1 MKYQTKLPKTIEL
14 IRPDDLLNLRI
25 ETDNLKL
32 EHVSVVTRLSENIS
46 HDKDQ
51 MYLVVDDPA
60 RPALLRIIFPPQHI
74 AEFAVFESDPR
85 PLMKV
90 DCSAANS
97 TKEKINKKREDEQA
111 KQNKDADMNGEFL
124 GEFDPKLPLPGTG
137 AFKARIAAPSRLV
150 FRVPRGRS
158 IPFTVEGLLD
168 WSGLEPMLHPIA
180 ALGKDASAT
189 ERAAAPPISA
199 PTADQTSIEL
209 PYRLLIS
216 PDKSTEWRH
225 RLQPFGKSG
234 RYELWHTRL
243 VSPNG
248 DNFNELDPEHPAQLR
263 AIWSP
268 DYRPD
273 LKLEDRNRQGTQV
286 IGKEKAGRSALSDD
300 DRHQLVVLT
309 SAFHG
314 YESDISILMP
324 SIIKGHNEPPVMSHF
339 FNFGSAPY
347 LPKPFQ
353 ASQIMLSPLGGWLKS
368 RGEWTPP
375 RKAKAFKPVSIF
387 DVTTS
392 KGLRELVAPLA
403 HLDLN
408 AESLQSF
415 VDLTDNGFI
424 SNSAIASGEQLDL
437 SEWVHIATQG
447 RDHYVRVVYEG
458 ELWPF
463 RHKAAMVK
471 VTERKFVQRPGPEL
485 TVIAC
490 LVQRVFI
497 VVREPEKNVYRYDSP
512 LTKVRL
518 TTLVTPNLAEP
529 ITINK
534 LIRTFWINVGT
545 EAAQQKFRF
554 HAVGT
559 DHDNREVDFTIPLI
573 FASISDTSNPT
584 SKKLIDDEYNNN
596 ILNND
601 RAADFLGAK
610 LAFTPLKGSEN
621 PLLATRTVL
630 FKADKVSGPPK
641 LESAEITISSL
652 TELLGKNTPVNIT
665 YDDTGDNSYVKN
677 GYVLANATGVFA
689 KLVDDTPLGF
699 RADQAGGFAT
709 PNQTLTALS
718 RDQGPV
724 AGSIDKAMTDSF
736 EPGKIFPQT
745 PLTGVTGLPLLFGTF
760 GLDQLLKGGRLS
772 SQAPKITTERN
783 DNNIVTQLFWKPQIK
798 DGVTVGEEVSVGGA
812 SFRYVGKPNEPILDI
827 CGKIT
832 TPLKSSVAP
841 SSEFKGTLEN
851 FDIILLNSVTIHF
864 TEFAFTSRNGEKP
877 DIKVALNPTNPLQF
891 SGDLKFIE
899 ELRKAIPPELFGK
912 GASLEVMASG
922 IRAGFSIGL
931 PPLEIGVFALKDVSL
946 GAALTLPF
954 LDGKPTLDFNVSER
968 ANPFQL
974 RVAFFAGGGFFHL
987 QMDTKGMRQ
996 LEASLEFGAAFGL
1009 SIAVA
1014 TGEVHA
1020 MAGIYFAITQKND
1033 GKECTLTGFMRLGGR
1048 LSVIGIIRLSVE
1060 FNLSF
1065 TYDEDTDKAYGRATV
1080 TVMVEVLF
1088 ISVSVALTVERA
1100 FGGSKDPVFQQT
1112 FPNYEFWQNYAS
1124 AFA

>member
-1 MKYQTKLPKTIEL
+1 
-14 IRPDDLLNLRI
+14 
-25 ETDNLKL
+25 
-32 EHVSVVTRLSENIS
+32 
-46 HDKDQ
+46 

-97 TKEKINKKREDEQA
+97 TKEEINKQREDEQV
-111 KQNKDADMNGEFL
+111 KQNEGADMNGEPL
-124 GEFDPKLPLPGTG
+124 GELDPKLPLPGTG

-150 FRVPRGRS
+150 FRVPPGRN
-158 IPFTVEGLLD
+158 IPFSVEGLLD

-180 ALGKDASAT
+180 ALGEGASAT

-199 PTADQTSIEL
+199 PTVDQTSIEL

-216 PDKSTEWRH
+216 PDNSTEWRH
-225 RLQPFGKSG
+225 RPQPFGKSG

-243 VSPNG
+243 VSTNG
-248 DNFNELDPEHPAQLR
+248 DNFNELDPEHPAKLR

-273 LKLEDRNRQGTQV
+273 LKLEDRNRQGTET
-286 IGKEKAGRSALSDD
+286 IDKDKAGRSALSDD

-314 YESDISILMP
+314 YESDLSILMP
-324 SIIKGHNEPPVMSHF
+324 SIIKGHNQSVAMSHV
-339 FNFGSAPY
+339 FNFSSTPY
-347 LPKPFQ
+347 LPKPFH
-353 ASQIMLSPLGGWLKS
+353 ASQVMLSPLGGWLRS

-375 RKAKAFKPVSIF
+375 RKAKAVKRGRIF
-387 DVTTS
+387 DVSTS
-392 KGLRELVAPLA
+392 KGLRELVTPLS
-403 HLDLN
+403 LSDVN
-408 AESLQSF
+408 EVSLQSF
-415 VDLTDNGFI
+415 VDLTDNGFL
-424 SNSAIASGEQLDL
+424 SNSVKASVEQLDL

-471 VTERKFVQRPGPEL
+471 ITERKFVQRPDL

-497 VVREPEKNVYRYDSP
+497 VVREPEKNIFRYDSP

-529 ITINK
+529 KTIGT
-534 LIRTFWINVGT
+534 LFRTFWINVGT

-573 FASISDTSNPT
+573 FASISDTSIPT
-584 SKKLIDDEYNNN
+584 NKTLIDGAYN
-596 ILNND
+596 LAKD

-610 LAFTPLKGSEN
+610 LAFTPLAASEN

-630 FKADKVSGPPK
+630 FEAVEASRPPR
-641 LESAEITISSL
+641 LLNAEITIPSL
-652 TELLGKNTPVNIT
+652 VELLGKNTPINII

-677 GYVLANATGVFA
+677 GYVPANATGVFA
-689 KLVDDTPLGF
+689 KLVDVTPLGF

-718 RDQGPV
+718 RAQGPV
-724 AGSIDKAMTDSF
+724 AGSIDKAMVDSF
-736 EPGKIFPQT
+736 EPDKIFPPT
-745 PLTGVTGLPLLFGTF
+745 APGGVTGLPLLFGTF
-760 GLDQLLKGGRLS
+760 GLDQLIKGGSLS
-772 SQAPKITTERN
+772 SQAPKITTERTV
-783 DNNIVTQLFWKPQIK
+783 DNIVTQLLWMPQIK

-812 SFRYVGKPNEPILDI
+812 SFKYVGTFKPPILDI
-827 CGKIT
+827 HGKIT

-841 SSEFKGTLEN
+841 SSEFKGKLEN

-912 GASLEVMASG
+912 GASLEIMAAG

-1033 GKECTLTGFMRLGGR
+1033 GKDYCTLTGFMRLGGR

-1065 TYDEDTDKAYGRATV
+1065 TYEEATDKAFGRATV

-1088 ISVSVALTVERA
+1088 ISVSVELTVERA
-1100 FGGSKDPVFQQT
+1100 FGGSNDPVFLQT
-1112 FPNYEFWQNYAS
+1112 FPKPELWQEYAS

>member
-1 MKYQTKLPKTIEL
+1 MKYPTKLPKTIEL

-85 PLMKV
+85 PSVKV
-90 DCSAANS
+90 DFSAANS
-97 TKEKINKKREDEQA
+97 TKEEINKKREDEQA
-111 KQNKDADMNGEFL
+111 KQNEGADKNGGSL
-124 GEFDPKLPLPGTG
+124 GDLDPKLPLPGTG

-150 FRVPRGRS
+150 FRVPLGRS

-199 PTADQTSIEL
+199 PTVDQTSIEL

-225 RLQPFGKSG
+225 RPQPFGKSG

-248 DNFNELDPEHPAQLR
+248 DNFTELDPEHPAQLR

-286 IGKEKAGRSALSDD
+286 IGKDKAGRSALSDD

-324 SIIKGHNEPPVMSHF
+324 SIIKGHNEPRVMSHF

-392 KGLRELVAPLA
+392 KGLLELVVPLA
-403 HLDLN
+403 HLDVN

-471 VTERKFVQRPGPEL
+471 ITERKFVQRPDL

-529 ITINK
+529 ITIDK

-584 SKKLIDDEYNNN
+584 KKTLIDGAYN
-596 ILNND
+596 LAKD

-610 LAFTPLKGSEN
+610 LAFTPLAASEN
-621 PLLATRTVL
+621 PLLTTRTVL
-630 FKADKVSGPPK
+630 FEAVEVSRPPR
-641 LESAEITISSL
+641 LLNAEITIPSL
-652 TELLGKNTPVNIT
+652 VELLGKNTPINIT

-677 GYVLANATGVFA
+677 GYVPANATGVFA

-718 RDQGPV
+718 RDQGPL

-736 EPGKIFPQT
+736 EPGKIFPPT
-745 PLTGVTGLPLLFGTF
+745 APTGLTGLPLLFGTF
-760 GLDQLLKGGRLS
+760 GLDQLLKGGSLS
-772 SQAPKITTERN
+772 SQAPKITTER
-783 DNNIVTQLFWKPQIK
+783 DVNNIVTQLFWKPQIK

-812 SFRYVGKPNEPILDI
+812 SFRYVGESGKQILDI
-827 CGKIT
+827 RGKIT
-832 TPLKSSVAP
+832 TPLIGSVAP

-877 DIKVALNPTNPLQF
+877 DIKVALNTANPLQF

-912 GASLEVMASG
+912 GASLEVMAAG

-1033 GKECTLTGFMRLGGR
+1033 GKVCTLTGFMRLGGR

-1065 TYDEDTDKAYGRATV
+1065 TYDEATDKAFGRATV

-1088 ISVSVALTVERA
+1088 ISVSVELTVERA
-1100 FGGSKDPVFQQT
+1100 FGGSNDPVFQQT
-1112 FPNYEFWQNYAS
+1112 FPEPNFWQNYAS